1 MINAVPGDSTAI
13 AVIDLE
19 RLRAAPAYGRLP
31 AAMKALAQP
40 LSGVKQMAVSW
51 NGRDLLLLAAGFS
64 EPPAGY
70 TAIGKGIAAA
80 GPAGRIEA
88 ARATL
93 ATKALPRLE
102 LPQGTGE
109 VRAAIRGDGRL
120 PLADN
125 LANAGTL
132 LSMASSSTLMAHVE
146 NAVELELTALSASSA
161 QALQLEESLRAMLT
175 LGAAGTKDA
184 ELAALLRDVRIQREN
199 MLVRVNVIASPDS
212 LAKALGTP

>member
-1 MINAVPGDSTAI
+1 VISAVPGDSTAI

-80 GPAGRIEA
+80 GP
-88 ARATL
+88 
-93 ATKALPRLE
+93 
-102 LPQGTGE
+102 
-109 VRAAIRGDGRL
+109 AIRGDGRL